1 MPSISIISFSPFERH
16 HVLLCELDDTMFIV
30 DCGWATE
37 DYENT
42 QAADSKGRSSKGT
55 VANPR
60 DALSSINW
68 ARVDFI
74 LISNYEQMTLL
85 PYITEYTEFAGP
97 VYATEPTKAYGRC
110 VLEEVLWTTE
120 RSGSNT
126 SDAHVGSSSLS
137 SGSVERRRVL
147 QVPYTQQDIVAS
159 MERIMDVRHNEIIT
173 PVPFVRVYTR
183 SSGYCI
189 GGANWT
195 VEYKNHRTAFI
206 STSTLA
212 TCLHPQEWDGSV
224 LSEAQV
230 IVFCDAADPA
240 ELEESDSV
248 GSPPNVH
255 ISRKIGQL
263 CSTATA
269 ALKQRNRVLLIG
281 EPYGVTQDI
290 LQLVAENVIS
300 LNLPLPQFVIVSPIA
315 ERTLQYGNIMGE
327 WLCVTKQALLYLPEY
342 PFADKDL
349 RQKGHLHFV
358 RSLSQLATRNT
369 PQGTWFVVASP
380 RDSSTISHFVR
391 QWQQDARQCSSADMA
406 GGTGTSRFSVL
417 IHDDDVSRAQAIVN
431 QISVGNEVTYIPV
444 SKRMTCENIEQVLA
458 SAVRAQHVLVPSFIR
473 ARLPAAAVGRFE
485 FGMLEYS
492 YLQATVIDLDTDRHL
507 PLSIQREMTQQ
518 MKRDGKQHAIVSGKL
533 SLSAGEIR
541 LMREDSSNNTG
552 DSVDGKDL
560 KSEPAPSNT
569 RLQTNVTDQST
580 VNKASA
586 IHAHYNLA
594 SWTPQRLVS
603 ELSDVGLNATVVDG
617 SPVTGPPLVQVSV
630 AGGTATICMQR
641 GWAVDCTSVG
651 TQWAVLDALR
661 RVLKST
667 RA

>member
-1 MPSISIISFSPFERH
+1 MPSISTISFSPFERH
-16 HVLLCELDDTMFIV
+16 HLLLCELDDTMFIV
-30 DCGWATE
+30 DCGWPTE
-37 DYENT
+37 DYSNV
-42 QAADSKGRSSKGT
+42 QAADSKARTAKDT

-68 ARVDFI
+68 ARVDFV

-110 VLEEVLWTTE
+110 VLEEGLQTIG
-120 RSGSNT
+120 RSGNSL
-126 SDAHVGSSSLS
+126 SDAHVGTSSSA
-137 SGSVERRRVL
+137 GAEGRRAL
-147 QVPYTQQDIVAS
+147 QMPYTQQDIVAS
-159 MERIMDVRHNEIIT
+159 MERITDVRHNEIIT

-212 TCLHPQEWDGSV
+212 TCLHPQEWDSSV
-224 LSEAQV
+224 LSEAQAV
-230 IVFCDAADPA
+230 VFCDAADPA
-240 ELEESDSV
+240 EQEENDA
-248 GSPPNVH
+248 GAAPPNVH
-255 ISRKIGQL
+255 ISQKINQL

-327 WLCVTKQALLYLPEY
+327 WLCATKQALLYLPEY
-342 PFADKDL
+342 PFVDKDL

-358 RSLSQLATRNT
+358 RSLSQLATRNI
-369 PQGTWFVVASP
+369 PQGTWFVIASP
-380 RDSSTISHFVR
+380 RDSATINHFVR
-391 QWQQDARQCSSADMA
+391 QWQQDASQCSSADMA

-417 IHDDDVSRAQAIVN
+417 IHDDDVARAQAIVN
-431 QISVGNEVTYIPV
+431 QISVGNEVTYVPV
-444 SKRMTCENIEQVLA
+444 SQRMTYGNIEQVLA
-458 SAVRAQHVLVPSFIR
+458 NAVRAQHVLVPSFIR
-473 ARLPAAAVGRFE
+473 ARLPAAAVSRFE
-485 FGMLEYS
+485 FGLLEYS

-541 LMREDSSNNTG
+541 LMRDDSSNDTSDNVG
-552 DSVDGKDL
+552 EGGL
-560 KSEPAPSNT
+560 KNEPTPSNT
-569 RLQTNVTDQST
+569 RLQLSAADQGAAY
-580 VNKASA
+580 NASA
-586 IHAHYNLA
+586 VPAHYNLA
-594 SWTPQRLVS
+594 SWTPQRLAS
-603 ELSDVGLNATVVDG
+603 ELSDVGLNAVVIDG
-617 SPVTGPPLVQVSV
+617 GPRSGGPATGLVQVSV
-630 AGGTATICMQR
+630 AGGTATIRMHR
-641 GWAVDCTSVG
+641 GWEVDCTSVS

-661 RVLKST
+661 QVLKSV
-667 RA
+667 

>member
-30 DCGWATE
+30 DCGWAIE
-37 DYENT
+37 NYENI
-42 QAADSKGRSSKGT
+42 QSADNKGRTSKGT

-110 VLEEVLWTTE
+110 VLEEGLWTTE
-120 RSGSNT
+120 RSDSNT
-126 SDAHVGSSSLS
+126 SDAHVGSS
-137 SGSVERRRVL
+137 GSAERRQPL

-159 MERIMDVRHNEIIT
+159 MERITDVRHNEIIT

-230 IVFCDAADPA
+230 VVFCDAADPA
-240 ELEESDSV
+240 ELEESDAG
-248 GSPPNVH
+248 GSAPNVH
-255 ISRKIGQL
+255 ISQRIGQL

-327 WLCVTKQALLYLPEY
+327 WLCATKQALLYLPEY

-369 PQGTWFVVASP
+369 PQGTWFVIASP
-380 RDSSTISHFVR
+380 HDSATINHFVR

-431 QISVGNEVTYIPV
+431 QISVGNEVKYVPV
-444 SKRMTCENIEQVLA
+444 SKRMTHGNIEQVLA

-485 FGMLEYS
+485 FGLLEYS

-541 LMREDSSNNTG
+541 LMREDSSNDTG
-552 DSVDGKDL
+552 DRNGL
-560 KSEPAPSNT
+560 KSEPTLSNT
-569 RLQTNVTDQST
+569 RLQTSVTDQST
-580 VNKASA
+580 ANKAS

-594 SWTPQRLVS
+594 SWTPQRLIS

-617 SPVTGPPLVQVSV
+617 SSGTEPPLVQVSV
-630 AGGTATICMQR
+630 AGGTATIRMQR

-661 RVLKST
+661 QVLKST
-667 RA
+667 

>member
-16 HVLLCELDDTMFIV
+16 HLLLCELDDTMFIV
-30 DCGWATE
+30 DCGWPTE
-37 DYENT
+37 DYSNIRPT
-42 QAADSKGRSSKGT
+42 DSKTCTAKNT

-68 ARVDFI
+68 ARVDFV

-85 PYITEYTEFAGP
+85 PYVTEYTEFAGP

-110 VLEEVLWTTE
+110 VLEEGLWSVS
-120 RSGSNT
+120 RSGSSL
-126 SDAHVGSSSLS
+126 SDAHVGTSSSA
-137 SGSVERRRVL
+137 GAEGRRVQQL
-147 QVPYTQQDIVAS
+147 PYTQQDIVAS
-159 MERIMDVRHNEIIT
+159 MERITDVRHNEIIT

-206 STSTLA
+206 STSSLA

-230 IVFCDAADPA
+230 VVFCDATDPA
-240 ELEESDSV
+240 ELDESDAS
-248 GSPPNVH
+248 SAPPNVH
-255 ISRKIGQL
+255 ISQKINQL

-269 ALKQRNRVLLIG
+269 SLKQRNRVLLIG

-290 LQLVAENVIS
+290 LQLVAENTIS

-327 WLCVTKQALLYLPEY
+327 WLCAAKQALLYLPEY

-369 PQGTWFVVASP
+369 PQGTWFVIVSP
-380 RDSSTISHFVR
+380 RDIATASHFVR

-417 IHDDDVSRAQAIVN
+417 IHDDDVARAQAIVN
-431 QISVGNEVTYIPV
+431 QISVDNEATYVPV
-444 SKRMTCENIEQVLA
+444 SRRMTYGNIEQVLA
-458 SAVRAQHVLVPSFIR
+458 NAVRAQHVLVPSFIR
-473 ARLPAAAVGRFE
+473 ARLPAATVNRFE
-485 FGMLEYS
+485 FGLLEYS

-541 LMREDSSNNTG
+541 LVRTDSSNDTSDN
-552 DSVDGKDL
+552 VDEGGL
-560 KSEPAPSNT
+560 KSKSKSPNT
-569 RLQTNVTDQST
+569 RVQLNVTDQET
-580 VNKASA
+580 AHKAA
-586 IHAHYNLA
+586 AVPAHYNLA
-594 SWTPQRLVS
+594 SWTPQRLAS
-603 ELSDVGLNATVVDG
+603 ELCDVGLNAAVVG
-617 SPVTGPPLVQVSV
+617 GYSESGGPAPGLVEVSV
-630 AGGTATICMQR
+630 AGGMATIRMHC
-641 GWAVDCTSVG
+641 GWAVDCTSVS

-667 RA
+667 